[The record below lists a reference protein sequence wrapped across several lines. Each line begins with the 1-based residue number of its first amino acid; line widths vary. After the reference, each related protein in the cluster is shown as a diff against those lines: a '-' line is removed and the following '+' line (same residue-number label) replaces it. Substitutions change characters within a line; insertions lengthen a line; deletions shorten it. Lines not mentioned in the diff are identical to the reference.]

1 MAPEVL
7 NGDYGKE
14 ADIWS
19 VGVMIYVLVS
29 GQYPFHANS
38 SRELFPL
45 IRDCKWSFHE
55 PEFSKVSKN
64 CKDLISKLLV
74 KSPTDRLNGKK
85 ALEHPWFTS

>member
-29 GQYPFHANS
+29 G
-38 SRELFPL
+38 
-45 IRDCKWSFHE
+45 
-55 PEFSKVSKN
+55 
-64 CKDLISKLLV
+64 
-74 KSPTDRLNGKK
+74 
-85 ALEHPWFTS
+85 